1 MRLVDKIGKFAN
13 KFRKDASGQFAVI
26 TAMVGLPIL
35 LLTASVVDIN
45 RAHGQDVGLRFALDA
60 AALAAV
66 IPDNMSNSERFAY
79 AEEVFARNY
88 FGGLDVD
95 LNVGGGRE
103 LVTIEATAKVPTMIS
118 GIVGI
123 DTVGVSEN
131 STAELTRS
139 DVVCVLALDP
149 YGDRALE
156 FEDQAI
162 FNAPACS
169 VQVNSVSPFA
179 MVSGVVTPPNAL
191 SFCVAGISQGQF
203 FPFVKN
209 ACSQVA
215 DPYANLIPP
224 ADGTCI
230 SPGATNSYLGKV
242 KGKGDTADTFGNG
255 AVLKLGTY
263 CNGMRIK
270 GVNVTFLPGIYII
283 KGGPLGFSKGA
294 EATGDRVTFVLKEKS
309 RLKIERNALVNLR
322 APNTGATA
330 GLVFFQVP
338 HVPKVGKKSRLP
350 SGVST
355 IETGG
360 GLSIVGT
367 AYFPTQALDI
377 SSDNS
382 IVSESPS
389 TSFIAYR
396 LKFSGKSNTQVHVD
410 HETGGVPPTLP
421 RSDEGAR
428 LVR

>member
-1 MRLVDKIGKFAN
+1 MRLVNKIGKFAN
-13 KFRKDASGQFAVI
+13 KYRKDASGQFAVI

-35 LLTASVVDIN
+35 FLTASAVDIN

-131 STAELTRS
+131 SAAELTRS

-203 FPFVKN
+203 SPFVKN

-215 DPYANLIPP
+215 DPYVNLTPP

-230 SPGATNSYLGKV
+230 SPGATNSYLGKIRSISGTV
-242 KGKGDTADTFGNG
+242 DTFGNS
-255 AVLKLGTY
+255 AVLKPGTY

-283 KGGPLGFSKGA
+283 KGGQLGFSKGA
-294 EATGDRVTFVLKEKS
+294 QATGDRVTFVLKEKS
-309 RLKIERNALVNLR
+309 SLKIERNALVNLR
-322 APNTGATA
+322 APKTGATA

-338 HVPKVGKKSRLP
+338 YVPKVGKNPRLP
-350 SGVST
+350 SDVST
-355 IETGG
+355 VETGG

-410 HETGGVPPTLP
+410 HETGGVPPALP